1 MLKNL
6 NDDKQ
11 RESIEVGEQT
21 QAVKIEIT
29 GAEKAI
35 GEINVEITT
44 VVSHNQQLDRE
55 DESLR

>member
-1 MLKNL
+1 MSSLKNELDMLRNL

-11 RESIEVGEQT
+11 RESVEVNEQT

-35 GEINVEITT
+35 GEINVEIQT
-44 VVSHNQQLDRE
+44 VVSHNQ
-55 DESLR
+55 

>member
-11 RESIEVGEQT
+11 RESVEVNEQT

-35 GEINVEITT
+35 NEISIEI
-44 VVSHNQQLDRE
+44 
-55 DESLR
+55 